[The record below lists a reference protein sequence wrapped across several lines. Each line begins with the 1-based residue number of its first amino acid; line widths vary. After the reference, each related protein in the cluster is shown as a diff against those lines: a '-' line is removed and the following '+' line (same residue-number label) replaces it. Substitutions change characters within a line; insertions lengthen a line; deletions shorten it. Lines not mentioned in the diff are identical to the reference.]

1 MSWCSNLF
9 FNSIDYFTFFICWY
23 YFLCT
28 IKTFVIVL
36 IIICSL
42 GNAGCLPTLLINQNI
57 SHLNNDMVLGINI
70 DSAYAPSADGSDQL
84 ESSNNDD
91 YNGDERR
98 LRMLKT
104 DSKYHLKHT
113 FLVSKMF
120 NQIYSVNNNK
130 NNNTM
135 SITNKNVTDD
145 DYSILDMPYDYEF
158 AYEIGILAIPLTM
171 RKDHNFQT
179 VNVTYTGS
187 ECFGNSFVR
196 ALLPLGGVDTVILN
210 SIIETI
216 KDSGVLLSH
225 YGDYYTW
232 STSDITLYRSV
243 SEWISFKIGVFVLS
257 LFSFF
262 FLSTTTALLVR
273 VLISSGVVLLFPMF
287 WLLQL
292 CGVNIFNSRLI
303 SLSYPWIGVPLEML
317 RSRHQSTTPFLISHL
332 TRVIVYY
339 SFYEACQISFGMWF
353 YGVSRPGQRE
363 MWLYAI
369 MMLWEYYSMIYVRA
383 TSSIIF
389 FPRVSIALFLIY
401 HFYLYSQPFGFHL
414 LALLVMFMY
423 LLALMIHCVRKYE
436 IEVYYR
442 GLVSIDQPRQLY
454 NSLPWLSWTVAL
466 APDYTIFMPVTQRS
480 LSVYSM
486 GTAPVDPNS
495 NGLENPAGGDLR
507 REVQEQNT
515 FVATLQRQVTYITSL
530 ISSIISPRDSIS
542 TNQSNIAMSTMQQT
556 TRSGTS
562 YSRLEEGE

>member
-1 MSWCSNLF
+1 
-9 FNSIDYFTFFICWY
+9 
-23 YFLCT
+23 
-28 IKTFVIVL
+28 
-36 IIICSL
+36 
-42 GNAGCLPTLLINQNI
+42 
-57 SHLNNDMVLGINI
+57 MVLGINI
-70 DSAYAPSADGSDQL
+70 DSAYAPNVDGADQL
-84 ESSNNDD
+84 KNSNNDD
-91 YNGDERR
+91 YSGNERR
-98 LRMLKT
+98 LRTLYTFPEKQIKHSFLINNVYNQFKSVANGQKN
-104 DSKYHLKHT
+104 DSIPK
-113 FLVSKMF
+113 
-120 NQIYSVNNNK
+120 VNNN
-130 NNNTM
+130 N
-135 SITNKNVTDD
+135 TDD

-171 RKDHNFQT
+171 RKEHNFQT

-196 ALLPLGGVDTVILN
+196 MLLPLGGVDTVILN

-232 STSDITLYRSV
+232 STSDIALYQSV
-243 SEWISFKIGVFVLS
+243 SEWFSFKFGVVILS
-257 LFSFF
+257 FFSFF

-273 VLISSGVVLLFPMF
+273 VLISSGVVLLFPIF
-287 WLLQL
+287 WLVQL

-339 SFYEACQISFGMWF
+339 SFYEACQITFGMWF
-353 YGVSRPGQRE
+353 YGVARPGQRE

-369 MMLWEYYSMIYVRA
+369 VMLWEYYSMIYVRS

-389 FPRVSIALFLIY
+389 FPRASVALFLIY

-486 GTAPVDPNS
+486 GPTPVDQNN
-495 NGLENPAGGDLR
+495 NGQDIPSGGDLR

-515 FVATLQRQVTYITSL
+515 VVATLQRQVTYITSL
-530 ISSIISPRDSIS
+530 ISSIISPRDAVN
-542 TNQSNIAMSTMQQT
+542 TNHSNIAMSTMQQT
-556 TRSGTS
+556 TRSGNS